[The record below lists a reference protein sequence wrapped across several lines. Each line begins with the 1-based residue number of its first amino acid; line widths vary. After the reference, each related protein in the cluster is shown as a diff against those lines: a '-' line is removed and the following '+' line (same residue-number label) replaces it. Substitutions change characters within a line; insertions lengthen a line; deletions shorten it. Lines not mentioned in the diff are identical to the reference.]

1 MPVASPVLDH
11 AVQAVLSAY
20 PTIHAA
26 CRRRHVRDPVSG
38 RRLSAHQAGLLEH
51 LDPVTPIAVG
61 DLAQRLRVTPATI
74 SLQLSRLV
82 RLRLVAR
89 ARDEADARRVHL
101 RLTEA
106 GARMRGA
113 RSLLDPDRVRAALTQ
128 LPAPERD
135 AVVTGV
141 RLLARAASALPEE
154 GATRPAP
161 ARRARRISER

>member
-1 MPVASPVLDH
+1 VLDH
-11 AVQAVLSAY
+11 AVQAVLAAY

-26 CRRRHVRDPVSG
+26 CRRRHVRDPLSG
-38 RRLSAHQAGLLEH
+38 RRLSAHQAGLLDH

-74 SLQLSRLV
+74 SLQLARLV

-89 ARDEADARRVHL
+89 ARDEADARRVQL

-106 GARMRGA
+106 GTRMRGN

-128 LPAPERD
+128 LPVLERD
-135 AVVTGV
+135 AVVIGV
-141 RLLARAASALPEE
+141 RLLARAASALPDE
-154 GATRPAP
+154 GTTRPDTARRPRRPP
-161 ARRARRISER
+161 AR

>member
-1 MPVASPVLDH
+1 MLDH

-26 CRRRHVRDPVSG
+26 CRRRQVRDPLSG
-38 RRLSAHQAGLLEH
+38 RRLSSHQAGLLEH

-106 GARMRGA
+106 GTRMRGA
-113 RSLLDPDRVRAALTQ
+113 RSMLDPDRVRAALTQ

-135 AVVTGV
+135 AVVVGV

-154 GATRPAP
+154 GASWQAP
-161 ARRARRISER
+161 ARRSRRETER

>member
-1 MPVASPVLDH
+1 VLDH

-26 CRRRHVRDPVSG
+26 CRRRHVRDPLSG
-38 RRLSAHQAGLLEH
+38 RRLSPHQAGLLEH

-89 ARDEADARRVHL
+89 ARDQADARRVHL

-106 GARMRGA
+106 GTRMRGT

-135 AVVTGV
+135 AVVVGV

-154 GATRPAP
+154 VAARPAP
-161 ARRARRISER
+161 ARRSKRASER